1 MEFIDYVLNNYIKDG
16 IDELDDRKLG
26 TIITNKY
33 ESNIDAERELGD
45 LDTIRDVFVKFQK
58 HLYFKKLVRRI
69 KI

>member
-1 MEFIDYVLNNYIKDG
+1 MFENIFERLDG

-33 ESNIDAERELGD
+33 ESNIDAELELGD

-58 HLYFKKLVRRI
+58 HLYFKNAG
-69 KI
+69 